1 MFSKS
6 ISDRS
11 APHHGIGRPRKCFRA
26 FSRNFRIHSG
36 SDFSSEISETTAS
49 DSPRLGLNTECW
61 GSAQPKRY
69 PWSSSFRSGFAT
81 ISFPSLDAPSGN
93 IYPGGRIS
101 PTDGINAP
109 GGAGRPHLKA
119 SEDRPGRV
127 RCDQEPAPRHFPRRD
142 DDRAAELGN
151 LPRGLVG
158 VGDDEVRHP
167 ARRGLRGVLVHRPH
181 PADQQVLAHR
191 DRPVDRGQLPERPA
205 EQAAVEGLG
214 SVRVP
219 GGEIAPRPRPGLV
232 DQPGAVEPRG
242 LPQTDPGPVAAGD
255 HRHPGRAGDVVG
267 PVLDRPA
274 QILNPRQRR
283 VEVVDRDVRV
293 PAVGVGLP
301 VAVEA
306 GDVLPVDASDEV
318 RARVGALHL
327 LDRPAE
333 QAPVEGAC
341 PVQVLGAQ
349 VDPAERA
356 LRVPADLAHQ
366 PGTATPTR
374 RPINEAA
381 PTPTVAMATSSRPAI
396 NGRSPVYRLRTAP
409 ATSRAAAVT
418 TNEATS
424 ATSPSVNRNGTTGT
438 MPPARNDTN
447 TTAAAP
453 SGRPN
458 WADSPSSSLIM
469 TLSQTCGSE
478 VIRSTTR
485 SSSSPSKPRSR

>member
-142 DDRAAELGN
+142 DERAAELGN

-306 GDVLPVDASDEV
+306 RDVLPIDAPDRVDAIGS
-318 RARVGALHL
+318 LHIHGL
-327 LDRPAE
+327 PP
-333 QAPVEGAC
+333 QKVSVEA
-341 PVQVLGAQ
+341 LGAVWVRCAE
-349 VDPAERA
+349 VDPAQGA
-356 LRVPADLAHQ
+356 LGVALDLAHQ

-374 RPINEAA
+374 RPISDAA
-381 PTPTVAMATSSRPAI
+381 PTPIVAMATSSSPAI
-396 NGRSPVYRLRTAP
+396 SGRSPVYRLRIPP
-409 ATSRAAAVT
+409 ATSRATAVIR
-418 TNEATS
+418 NEATS
-424 ATSPSVNRNGTTGT
+424 AASPSENRKGITGT

-453 SGRPN
+453 RGRPN
-458 WADSPSSSLIM
+458 CADSPSSSLIM

-478 VIRSTTR
+478 VMRSTTR

>member
-69 PWSSSFRSGFAT
+69 PWSSSLRSGLVA
-81 ISFPSLDAPSGN
+81 ISAPSLSVVPGD

-101 PTDGINAP
+101 PTEAIHAP
-109 GGAGRPHLKA
+109 GGAGRPQLKA

-127 RCDQEPAPRHFPRRD
+127 GCDQEPAPWHFPRRD

-151 LPRGLVG
+151 APRGVVD

-167 ARRGLRGVLVHRPH
+167 VRRGLRGVLVHCPH
-181 PADQQVLAHR
+181 PADQEVLAHR

-232 DQPGAVEPRG
+232 DQPGAVEPGG
-242 LPQTDPGPVAAGD
+242 LPQTDPGPVGAGD

-267 PVLDRPA
+267 TVLDTPA
-274 QILNPRQRR
+274 DLLDPGQRR
-283 VEVVDRDVRV
+283 VEVVDRDVGV

-306 GDVLPVDASDEV
+306 RDVLPIDAPDRVDAIGSLHIHGLPSQKVGVEALGSVWV
-318 RARVGALHL
+318 RR
-327 LDRPAE
+327 AE
-333 QAPVEGAC
+333 
-341 PVQVLGAQ
+341 
-349 VDPAERA
+349 VDPAQGA
-356 LRVPADLAHQ
+356 LGVALDLAHQ

-374 RPINEAA
+374 RPISEAA
-381 PTPTVAMATSSRPAI
+381 PTPIVAMATSSSPAI
-396 NGRSPVYRLRTAP
+396 SGPSPVYRLRTAP

-418 TNEATS
+418 TNEATN
-424 ATSPSVNRNGTTGT
+424 AARPSVNRNGTTGT

>member
-49 DSPRLGLNTECW
+49 DSPRLGVNTVCW
-61 GSAQPKRY
+61 GSCQPKRY

-93 IYPGGRIS
+93 IYPPGRIS
-101 PTDGINAP
+101 ARDQVDAP
-109 GGAGRPHLKA
+109 GRAAGAYLQDAADPPL
-119 SEDRPGRV
+119 RV
-127 RCDQEPAPRHFPRRD
+127 GGHQEPAARHLAGRH
-142 DDRAAELGN
+142 DDRAAELAE
-151 LPRGLVG
+151 LPLGCIQVG
-158 VGDDEVRHP
+158 HHEVRHP
-167 ARRGLRGVLVHRPH
+167 VRWSPRRVLVHGPH
-181 PADQQVLAHR
+181 PADQEFTPG
-191 DRPVDRGQLPERPA
+191 DRPVDRRDLVERPP
-205 EQAAVEGLG
+205 EQLGVEGLG
-214 SVRVP
+214 GDGITSREVV
-219 GGEIAPRPRPGLV
+219 PRPRAGLV
-232 DQPGAVEPRG
+232 HQSGALEALRLPQAHPGA
-242 LPQTDPGPVAAGD
+242 AGVGD
-255 HRHPGRAGDVVG
+255 SGRPSGAGDVVPTLPRVASELTD
-267 PVLDRPA
+267 PV
-274 QILNPRQRR
+274 QHR
-283 VEVVDRDVRV
+283 VEVIDRDVRV
-293 PAVGVGLP
+293 PAVRGSLP
-301 VAVEA
+301 VGVEA

-374 RPINEAA
+374 RPISEAA
-381 PTPTVAMATSSRPAI
+381 PTPTVAIATSSSPAI